1 MSLDSKISILL
12 SQLKNNPELLNKNTT
27 AARLDEVSVPNEPLF
42 AGITGNMPTLSGA
55 ASLINDPNL
64 FNVELDLFILLKE
77 QLVSSLKL
85 IDVLSISQDKAF
97 RDILESIEEV
107 RKGVTKPVEN
117 VVEIDQFI
125 KFLQKFTLADSFSIT
140 DSDTLKATKSL
151 VTSLKALDVLTKKAS
166 IRRTEFLDLLDEI
179 AIKKIARIR
188 PRDIIKLADVIKV
201 PKAKLAVD
209 RLTIQD
215 FTPAFKTSTERED
228 SATLNAVFKDIKPV
242 KVLEEDVATKS
253 FTLNPKAVITRDR
266 VSAKSKTNLKFSFDA
281 SDEQIQLFKRVT
293 KDVSITKRSTFSAR
307 TNELVSRF
315 LLNRER
321 ASTVSRH
328 RIKTSTEKS
337 DLVTA
342 SIDRFFDV
350 NKSLFERY
358 NIRDGVIKPA
368 RFKATVD
375 NFASFSRT
383 SKKFDRSLEDV
394 ADLIIKVSLNPNLSE
409 KDQISI
415 LNSILTP
422 KAKLNTER
430 LHSSEFIKLNFP
442 FRLFEVFNIVDLEVT
457 KFLNKQI
464 IFPEIVESFDNSIQA
479 KSVITS
485 SRVGLKT
492 RDRDFGGIGDIF
504 FTFGRKVIEL
514 LNVIDRIKKEFRTP
528 QKEVMKITDLV
539 LDGRSK
545 FVSLRVFVDDDKRGT
560 FVGKALI
567 PFTVGIDDKNY
578 ANFLQ
583 KLKINK
589 LKLSSF
595 TLTPALAEQ
604 ITERFSVDDSFNPY
618 LLNKVKEFRIGLK
631 DTTLKK
637 LQEKTDGIRD
647 TLSSSEKGYAWMRD
661 EEYTKGAY
669 FLQPYVATIPPG
681 RSRQF

>member
-12 SQLKNNPELLNKNTT
+12 SQLKNNPKLLNKSTT

-42 AGITGNMPTLSGA
+42 AGITGNMPTLLGA

-64 FNVELDLFILLKE
+64 FNVELDLFVLLKA

-85 IDVLSISQDKAF
+85 TDVLTISQDKAF
-97 RDILESIEEV
+97 LEILNAKKDFRRAVTKPLESI
-107 RKGVTKPVEN
+107 
-117 VVEIDQFI
+117 VEIDQFI
-125 KFLQKFTLADSFSIT
+125 QFLRKFTLADSFST
-140 DSDTLKATKSL
+140 SDSETLKTTKSL
-151 VTSLKALDVLTKKAS
+151 VTLLKTLDVLTKKTS
-166 IRRTEFLDLLDEI
+166 IKKLELLDLLDEI
-179 AIKKIARIR
+179 IIKKTARVK
-188 PRDIIKLADVIKV
+188 PQDIIKLADVIKV

-266 VSAKSKTNLKFSFDA
+266 VSAKSKTKLKVSFDA
-281 SDEQIQLFKRVT
+281 LDQMQLFKRVT
-293 KDVSITKRSTFSAR
+293 KDVSIVRRSTFSAR

-315 LLNRER
+315 LLNIDRV
-321 ASTVSRH
+321 STVSRH

-342 SIDRFFDV
+342 SIDRFFDL
-350 NKSLFERY
+350 NKTLFERY

-394 ADLIIKVSLNPNLSE
+394 ADLIIKVSLNPNLAE

-422 KAKLNTER
+422 KAKVNTER
-430 LHSSEFIKLNFP
+430 LHSSEFIKLQFP
-442 FRLFEVFNIVDLEVT
+442 FRLFEVFNIVDSEVAR
-457 KFLNKQI
+457 FLNKQI
-464 IFPEIVESFDNSIQA
+464 IFPEIVKSLDNSIQA

-485 SRVGLKT
+485 SQAGVIT
-492 RDRDFGGIGDIF
+492 RDRDSGGIGDIF
-504 FTFGRKVIEL
+504 FTFGRKVIDL
-514 LNVIDRIKKEFRTP
+514 VNIIDRIKKEFRTP
-528 QKEVMKITDLV
+528 QKEVIKITDLV
-539 LDGRSK
+539 LDGRSE
-545 FVSLRVFVDDDKRGT
+545 FISSRIFADDDKLGT
-560 FVGKALI
+560 LVGKALI
-567 PFTVGIDDKNY
+567 PFIVDIDDRNY
-578 ANFLQ
+578 ANSLEKVRSE
-583 KLKINK
+583 KLKAR
-589 LKLSSF
+589 SF
-595 TLTPALAEQ
+595 TITPALAEQ
-604 ITERFSVDDSFNPY
+604 ITERFSVNDSFNPY